1 MSKTVRRPIPRD
13 LFVSFA
19 AAAVLS
25 TLFIVISCRGLD
37 MMTWEY
43 DEGTFILGARFVARG
58 LRPFVD
64 FAVHQPP
71 LHLYLLA
78 LSGKIFG
85 PTLFGY
91 RMLSVVSIG
100 LSGFL
105 LFWLVR
111 PFAGPLPAI
120 LAQAVFLFSASQ
132 IHS

>member
-13 LFVSFA
+13 LFGSFA

-78 LSGKIFG
+78 LSGKLFG
-85 PTLFGY
+85 STLFGY
-91 RMLSVVSIG
+91 RMLSV
-100 LSGFL
+100 LSVALGGFI
-105 LFWLVR
+105 LFCLTQ
-111 PFAGPLPAI
+111 PFTGSLPA
-120 LAQAVFLFSASQ
+120 LVAQA
-132 IHS
+132 